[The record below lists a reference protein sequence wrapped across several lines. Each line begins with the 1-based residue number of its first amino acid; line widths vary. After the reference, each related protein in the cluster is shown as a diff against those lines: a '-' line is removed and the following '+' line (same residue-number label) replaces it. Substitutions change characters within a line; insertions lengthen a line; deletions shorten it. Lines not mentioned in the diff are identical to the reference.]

1 MEIKSANCAPELKS
15 ALPRPIHARRPA
27 LKLAAHLPLR
37 GHSAIKLA
45 AGNNPNITISIFPMP
60 IAPALRRA
68 LGRALGRTLTAIG
81 STKLAFLSLH
91 TQIGLFHF
99 SGNKLL

>member
-15 ALPRPIHARRPA
+15 ALPRPIHSRRPA

-37 GHSAIKLA
+37 GDSAIKLA

-60 IAPALRRA
+60 IAPA